1 MKNQKGITLMIL
13 ISTVIILALIVG
25 TIAFNSMSGVEMQ
38 VYYNMYADIELLDEK
53 IAIYYL
59 ENNKLPI
66 DESDEKN
73 IIDLISDYN
82 SSNVNY
88 NPNNSG
94 TLYKINLEYLQNLS
108 LNYDNYYIDEQSH
121 TIYFGD
127 SIEIDDVQYY
137 TIPTDYQEVNLNLY
151 Q

>member
-13 ISTVIILALIVG
+13 VSTVIILALIIG
-25 TIAFNSMSGVEMQ
+25 TIGFNSMSSVKMQ
-38 VYYNMYADIELLDEK
+38 AYYNMYADIELLDEK

-66 DESDEKN
+66 DETDTQN
-73 IIDLISDYN
+73 ITDLISDYN
-82 SSNVNY
+82 LSNVNY

-94 TLYKINLEYLQNLS
+94 TLYKINLDYLQNLS
-108 LNYDNYYIDEQSH
+108 LNYNDYYIDEQSH

-127 SIEIDDVQYY
+127 NIEIDGVKYY
-137 TIPTDYQEVNLNLY
+137 TVPIDYQEVNLNLY